1 MWTQRLMWIAWP
13 AFLMAG
19 VLEMVV
25 FAFVDPEAVQWFEQ
39 PVNLSREGVYTFTF
53 FVFWLAIM
61 ASGALTTLLSRSP
74 FESNRSPAREG
85 DRPKDRTKYVS

>member
-25 FAFVDPEAVQWFEQ
+25 FAFIDPEAVQWFDQ
-39 PVNLSREGVYTFTF
+39 PVTISRQAVYTFSF
-53 FVFWLAIM
+53 FVFWLFLM
-61 ASGALTTLLSRSP
+61 ASSAITTLLAQSP
-74 FESNRSPAREG
+74 FELNRCPVSEG
-85 DRPKDRTKYVS
+85 DRPSDCAKYTP